1 MLEPTWNPI
10 AMPGARLMGGQPSR
24 RLNRRSANA
33 DAPNREWWVCAAP
46 FSVAALWIAATGASF
61 LYWSV
66 TGRQE
71 PLDWCRS
78 GGALT
83 GAAALA
89 ALAALAASLLNGVAV
104 GPVR

>member
-1 MLEPTWNPI
+1 
-10 AMPGARLMGGQPSR
+10 
-24 RLNRRSANA
+24 
-33 DAPNREWWVCAAP
+33 
-46 FSVAALWIAATGASF
+46 VAALWIAATGASF

-89 ALAALAASLLNGVAV
+89 ALAALAASLLNGVAE
-104 GPVR
+104 GPLRFGGRKRTREPLHPGLPCPSLSWLDAMDRAVTDR